1 MKCLNSGRSWHET
14 LKDSNR
20 FALQSAEDRHGLI
33 QSMRSARTS
42 STAAR
47 SEVGCEKV
55 KQRHSPCPVQRSRR
69 GMQKLSHKSVTER
82 NRRKKDMQ
90 VLGSEP
96 NGFSLEGG
104 SANHAH
110 GMQKDSMR
118 GGRSTESRDGLSTE
132 SRDGRRNLFF
142 PHDYNPPPPE
152 DAMLKASRNQKKNTE
167 QPKTNQHCM
176 RRGRGLHNHVG
187 RINSA
192 YGLKRWPKNMQK
204 P

>member
-1 MKCLNSGRSWHET
+1 
-14 LKDSNR
+14 
-20 FALQSAEDRHGLI
+20 
-33 QSMRSARTS
+33 
-42 STAAR
+42 
-47 SEVGCEKV
+47 
-55 KQRHSPCPVQRSRR
+55 
-69 GMQKLSHKSVTER
+69 
-82 NRRKKDMQ
+82 MQ

-152 DAMLKASRNQKKNTE
+152 DAMLKASRNQKKNHRAAEDKPT
-167 QPKTNQHCM
+167 
-176 RRGRGLHNHVG
+176 LHEKG
-187 RINSA
+187 KGA
-192 YGLKRWPKNMQK
+192 A
-204 P
+204 